1 MVKLFYYVIIS
12 ILIVSFPVLSQVKDS
27 ISQKNKELNLVK
39 TEITKLE
46 DELKTK
52 TKKERESLQSLEN
65 LNKQKLLIGKLIN
78 SYKSDEEVKTA
89 EILKTKNR
97 ISDVEEK
104 ISSLKKTY
112 SDYVIWLYKNRVL
125 SMWQFVFNAK
135 SFNQGLQRY
144 KYFQLITE
152 QNKKTLAE
160 LVSNKDELSRL
171 KTRLENERKEKER
184 LVVQK
189 VNEQNALTEK
199 ETERKEII
207 SNLKSD
213 KKSILEEIE
222 LKRKAEIAIKSLIA
236 KLVEAERLRRE
247 RLAEER
253 AANKKVV
260 PAYNYNNLANFA
272 QLKGKLAWPVKNG
285 KVVRKFGEI
294 KNARLKTVTLNY
306 GIDLEVK
313 SGINVNAVAE
323 GIVSAIDWIPGY
335 GSVLIVTHR
344 DEFRTVYGHVT
355 DLQVREGD
363 KVIPGKVLGTVNES
377 LEGNIL
383 HFEIWNER
391 NYQNPEQWLA
401 RR

>member
-1 MVKLFYYVIIS
+1 
-12 ILIVSFPVLSQVKDS
+12 
-27 ISQKNKELNLVK
+27 
-39 TEITKLE
+39 
-46 DELKTK
+46 
-52 TKKERESLQSLEN
+52 
-65 LNKQKLLIGKLIN
+65 
-78 SYKSDEEVKTA
+78 
-89 EILKTKNR
+89 
-97 ISDVEEK
+97 
-104 ISSLKKTY
+104 
-112 SDYVIWLYKNRVL
+112 
-125 SMWQFVFNAK
+125 MWQFVFNAK

-355 DLQVREGD
+355 DLQVREARLQRGRVSVGD
-363 KVIPGKVLGTVNES
+363 
-377 LEGNIL
+377 
-383 HFEIWNER
+383 R
-391 NYQNPEQWLA
+391 A
-401 RR
+401 